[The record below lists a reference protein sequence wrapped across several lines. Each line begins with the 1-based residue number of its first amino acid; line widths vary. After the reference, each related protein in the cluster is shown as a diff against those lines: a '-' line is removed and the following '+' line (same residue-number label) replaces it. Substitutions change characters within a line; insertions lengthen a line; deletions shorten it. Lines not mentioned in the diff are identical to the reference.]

1 MAINS
6 RIIAPWMGGFYER
19 LVGLTK
25 RALKKAVGKTCL
37 TEKQLVTIL
46 AEVEAVV
53 NSRPLVY
60 VDDDINSVHVLTPS
74 DFLSMNPNHV
84 IPDSI
89 SSCKDGD
96 TQDTDYTEGKVST
109 TDKLLDIWKG
119 GQRKLNEFW
128 NLWKNDYLLSLRE
141 RTQASL
147 NCSRKQSN
155 HAPQIGDVVLIK
167 EDLPRGRWK
176 IGRIHELV
184 KGKDQL
190 IRSAKVVIPH
200 RGFLHRPLSLLYPI
214 ECPEDKKVT
223 QDNHGKSVRVLS
235 QDDHIYEDS
244 NSDITVEDT
253 TMTKAINRPIR
264 QATLVAKK
272 RLKEWL
278 NLSDQISLGS
288 VAICIASD
296 V

>member
-6 RIIAPWMGGFYER
+6 RISTMDGGFYER

-89 SSCKDGD
+89 SSFKDGD
-96 TQDTDYTEGKVST
+96 IQDTDYTEGKVST
-109 TDKLLDIWKG
+109 TDKLLDIWKS

-141 RTQASL
+141 WTQASL

-155 HAPQIGDVVLIK
+155 HAPQIY
-167 EDLPRGRWK
+167 
-176 IGRIHELV
+176 
-184 KGKDQL
+184 
-190 IRSAKVVIPH
+190 S
-200 RGFLHRPLSLLYPI
+200 
-214 ECPEDKKVT
+214 
-223 QDNHGKSVRVLS
+223 
-235 QDDHIYEDS
+235 
-244 NSDITVEDT
+244 TVSI
-253 TMTKAINRPIR
+253 M
-264 QATLVAKK
+264 
-272 RLKEWL
+272 
-278 NLSDQISLGS
+278 
-288 VAICIASD
+288 
-296 V
+296 